1 MGKPWLQFYDDGV
14 PEALEFPDVGLSTML
29 AQTAERYPDHIALIF
44 YGRKMTYRQLDQQ
57 TSQFA
62 AALQGLGVQQ
72 GNRVLLLLPNTPQ
85 FVIGFYG
92 ALRAG
97 ARLVPTNPQYVEREL
112 AHQIEDSG
120 TETVVTLSLFYDK
133 VAAVRHQTGVKRV
146 IVTNIKEYFPPVL
159 RILFTLLKEK
169 KEGHRVDISGQ
180 AETYW
185 LQELLAQH
193 RGTSP
198 QPVPVNPDDA
208 AVLTYT
214 GGTTGV
220 PKGAMLTHRNLV
232 ANMIQTASWLGG
244 VSQGTEIIMGALP
257 FFHCYGMTTVL
268 NLAVECGGA
277 MVLIPNPR
285 DLKNVLGSISKHRPT
300 LFPGVPTLYVAINN
314 YPDIKKYDL
323 SSIRSCISGSAPLPL
338 EVQEEFERIT
348 GAELVEGY
356 GLTEAS
362 PVTHANPLRGK
373 RKAGTIG
380 LPFPNTDAKIVDP
393 NTREAMPQGEI
404 GELAIRGPQV
414 MKGYWNRPEE
424 TAAVLQDG
432 WLYTGDIASV
442 DDEGYFR
449 IVDRKKDLIIASGFN
464 VYPREVEEIL
474 YENPKVIEAAVVGVP
489 DPYRGETVKAFV
501 VLRAGE
507 QATEEEIIEF
517 CRTRLAPYKCPRSV
531 DIRSSLPKSTI
542 GKILRRV
549 LAEEE
554 ITRISPETEQNA
566 QNAPEA

>member
-1 MGKPWLQFYDDGV
+1 
-14 PEALEFPDVGLSTML
+14 
-29 AQTAERYPDHIALIF
+29 
-44 YGRKMTYRQLDQQ
+44 
-57 TSQFA
+57 
-62 AALQGLGVQQ
+62 
-72 GNRVLLLLPNTPQ
+72 
-85 FVIGFYG
+85 
-92 ALRAG
+92 
-97 ARLVPTNPQYVEREL
+97 
-112 AHQIEDSG
+112 
-120 TETVVTLSLFYDK
+120 
-133 VAAVRHQTGVKRV
+133 
-146 IVTNIKEYFPPVL
+146 
-159 RILFTLLKEK
+159 
-169 KEGHRVDISGQ
+169 
-180 AETYW
+180 
-185 LQELLAQH
+185 
-193 RGTSP
+193 
-198 QPVPVNPDDA
+198 
-208 AVLTYT
+208 
-214 GGTTGV
+214 
-220 PKGAMLTHRNLV
+220 
-232 ANMIQTASWLGG
+232 
-244 VSQGTEIIMGALP
+244 
-257 FFHCYGMTTVL
+257 L
-268 NLAVECGGA
+268 NLAVACGGA

-285 DLKNVLGSISKHRPT
+285 DLKNVLGSISKHHPT

-393 NTREAMPQGEI
+393 DTREEVPQGEI

-424 TAAVLQDG
+424 TAAVLQNG

-474 YENPKVIEAAVVGVP
+474 YENPKIIEAAVVGVP
-489 DPYRGETVKAFV
+489 DRYRGETVKAFV
-501 VLRAGE
+501 VLRDGE
-507 QATEEEIIEF
+507 KATEEEIIEF
-517 CRTRLAPYKCPRSV
+517 CRTRLAPYKCPRFV

-554 ITRISPETEQNA
+554 ITRISQEPEQNI
-566 QNAPEA
+566 QNVPDA

>member
-1 MGKPWLQFYDDGV
+1 MDKPWLAFYDDGV
-14 PEALEFPDVGLSTML
+14 PETLEIPDVGLPTML
-29 AQTAERYPDHIALIF
+29 AQTAERYPDNVALIF
-44 YGRKMTYRQLDQQ
+44 YGRKMTYRQLDRQ

-62 AALQGLGVQQ
+62 SALQGLGVQP
-72 GNRVLLLLPNTPQ
+72 GDRVTLLLPNTPQ

-169 KEGHRVDISGQ
+169 KEGHRVTISGQ

-185 LQELLAQH
+185 LQELLAQY

-285 DLKNVLGSISKHRPT
+285 DLKNVLGSINKHRPT

-393 NTREAMPQGEI
+393 DTREAMPQGEI
-404 GELAIRGPQV
+404 GELAVRGPQV

-554 ITRISPETEQNA
+554 ITKISPEIEQNG
-566 QNAPEA
+566 PE